1 MELYSRYLLVTR
13 ATLGS
18 YDNNKQSYIIKL
30 TESCFSKKGLVIIYA
45 FSGQMDKAFCF
56 TKLNEIPQ
64 VSMTLINNVIQS
76 SHGEVVYLFEI

>member
-18 YDNNKQSYIIKL
+18 SYYNKQSYLIRL

-45 FSGQMDKAFCF
+45 YSGGIDKAFCY
-56 TKLNEIPQ
+56 TKQNEIPQ
-64 VSMTLINNVIQS
+64 VSMKMINNVIQS